1 MMFQYRKL
9 WLALLPFAVFGC
21 ASHHKESWVDT
32 KQAAYSTSVPD
43 NRSSVVF
50 YRQADAVSGPTV
62 NIYVNGQYSGS
73 LQPNAYRQETV
84 CAQNQRFY
92 AEFTKSDTGYR
103 NKHNS
108 GDYYNLPDAAVSFF
122 KVVGDA
128 NGHPVLQ
135 AVSPEQAEAEMQG
148 IPRQNHT
155 LSRVVSEAQC
165 AVVLKKYSLQTSAL
179 FKFDRYDYDN
189 MLPKGKKELAVI
201 SEEIKQ
207 HPDLIRGIA
216 VVGHTDPAGTPAYN
230 QTLSINR
237 AATVKKVLAESGL
250 DKRLISAEGKGER
263 EPVIRDCRKK
273 HPGDA
278 QARKECDQPNRR
290 VEVILHG
297 EKK

>member
-1 MMFQYRKL
+1 MFQYRKL
-9 WLALLPFAVFGC
+9 LWVLLPLTAVGC
-21 ASHHKESWVDT
+21 ASYQKEKWIDT

-50 YRQADAVSGPTV
+50 YRQADAISGPTV

-108 GDYYNLPDAAVSFF
+108 GDYYNLPDLAVSFF
-122 KVVGDA
+122 KVVSDS

-135 AVSPEQAEAEMQG
+135 AVSPEQAEAEMKG

-155 LSRVVSEAQC
+155 LSRVVSEEQC

-179 FKFDRYDYDN
+179 FKFDRYDYEN
-189 MLPKGKKELAVI
+189 MLPKGKQELSAI

-207 HPDLIRGIA
+207 NPDLIRGIA
-216 VVGHTDPAGTPAYN
+216 VVGHTDPSGTPAYN
-230 QTLSINR
+230 QKLSTNR
-237 AATVKKVLAESGL
+237 AATVKQVLAESGL
-250 DKRLISAEGKGER
+250 DRRLISAEGKGER
-263 EPVIRDCRKK
+263 ELVVNDCRKK
-273 HPGDA
+273 HPNNA